1 MTASLGSARAVLA
14 LAGLLGVGAAPQ
26 PIADAMPEEP
36 IAAIVNAFQTHQLV
50 ALGDPHGNE
59 QVQKFLISLIR
70 DPRFSATVNDIV
82 VEFGNPR
89 YQDVA
94 DRYVR
99 GDDVPDAVLRQ
110 VWQNAVTPTSHIG
123 RPHNDEVLDAVRA
136 VNAPLPAQRHLRV
149 LLGDPPIDWDAI
161 HTRKDHWKWVEMRDA
176 YPAALIQTAVLAR
189 ERKALI
195 YGSGHLQR
203 KQLLSNFEMDTWQA
217 QTLVSLL
224 ERSGPG
230 RVFVILPHS
239 RLADMQPNAALWPAP
254 SLAVIR
260 GTVLGAVDVA
270 RYWADSPS
278 TRFTLRDG
286 DHLPIPRQ
294 QWRSLRAE
302 DQFDAVLYLGQPSA
316 MTTIEWSPALCADAE
331 YIENRLER
339 IALAGLPPIEA
350 DRLREYCAGV
360 KH

>member
-1 MTASLGSARAVLA
+1 
-14 LAGLLGVGAAPQ
+14 
-26 PIADAMPEEP
+26 
-36 IAAIVNAFQTHQLV
+36 
-50 ALGDPHGNE
+50 
-59 QVQKFLISLIR
+59 
-70 DPRFSATVNDIV
+70 
-82 VEFGNPR
+82 
-89 YQDVA
+89 
-94 DRYVR
+94 
-99 GDDVPDAVLRQ
+99 
-110 VWQNAVTPTSHIG
+110 
-123 RPHNDEVLDAVRA
+123 
-136 VNAPLPAQRHLRV
+136 
-149 LLGDPPIDWDAI
+149 
-161 HTRKDHWKWVEMRDA
+161 MRDA

-203 KQLLSNFEMDTWQA
+203 KQLLSNFEMDIWQA

-331 YIENRLER
+331 YIKDRLER
-339 IALAGLPPIEA
+339 IALAGLPNRSRSAERVLRRRQALTSSRARSAAHHGQARRVREA
-350 DRLREYCAGV
+350 LPPPEGRRPGPRRQHGDSRYRVRAGLRMGESWRRPLSPAAT
-360 KH
+360 